1 MAIAREIPDGLWGE
15 FRKTIHDQCQ
25 PRSQGLSSLLGTR
38 WNLCKQNLP
47 SESVK
52 QTDNL
57 DSLELKMAAFIKF
70 SFVKFVTREENFQSG
85 TQTLNLWKKRDEI
98 EYQSSHGFD
107 LTGMT
112 NEMSYLKFAP
122 QSTLVTTHAVHD
134 TRNVPEMKL
143 EFFLKK
149 KAIQRLV
156 ISRDCSIFTAWLFF
170 WLIPVWSKKPK
181 AVSLSPV
188 YTSNFYVATVYGNFY
203 LPV

>member
-1 MAIAREIPDGLWGE
+1 MQA
-15 FRKTIHDQCQ
+15 
-25 PRSQGLSSLLGTR
+25 
-38 WNLCKQNLP
+38 LP
-47 SESVK
+47 SESVE

-70 SFVKFVTREENFQSG
+70 SFIKFLTREENFQSG
-85 TQTLNLWKKRDEI
+85 AQTLNLWKKRDEI
-98 EYQSSHGFD
+98 EYQSSQGFD

-149 KAIQRLV
+149 KKAMQRLV
-156 ISRDCSIFTAWLFF
+156 ISRTAVYLQLGIFFVRRNVMMKPCSCLYGQKN
-170 WLIPVWSKKPK
+170 PKPY
-181 AVSLSPV
+181 P
-188 YTSNFYVATVYGNFY
+188 
-203 LPV
+203 

>member
-1 MAIAREIPDGLWGE
+1 MPTSFPG
-15 FRKTIHDQCQ
+15 
-25 PRSQGLSSLLGTR
+25 SLSSLLGTR
-38 WNLCKQNLP
+38 SNRCKQNLP
-47 SESVK
+47 SESVE

-70 SFVKFVTREENFQSG
+70 SFIKFLTREENFQSG

-98 EYQSSHGFD
+98 EYQSSQGFD
-107 LTGMT
+107 LTRMT

-149 KAIQRLV
+149 KKKRCKGWSFQGLQYIYSLA
-156 ISRDCSIFTAWLFF
+156 FF
-170 WLIPVWSKKPK
+170 FSQKRYDEAMLMPVWSKNQKPY
-181 AVSLSPV
+181 P
-188 YTSNFYVATVYGNFY
+188 
-203 LPV
+203 